1 MFPKNWA
8 NNPGIEARHREINQ
22 KIVSWPKDEHNQ
34 TDVNMMML
42 MTVIILFNSDFTTL
56 KNRYTLHIFEEKKIQ
71 ETESF
76 FAQI

>member
-8 NNPGIEARHREINQ
+8 NNPAVEARHREINQ

-56 KNRYTLHIFEEKKIQ
+56 KNR
-71 ETESF
+71 
-76 FAQI
+76 